1 MNLFEAKK
9 LLKNN
14 GYELVK
20 ESQLNEF
27 LGLGKD
33 YTEPAKAVIKAIDR
47 GFKNYLMPLHME
59 EHNNPFKYIKS
70 ILEKAGEDKEK
81 LKHYGKFHD
90 NVTFFLSFVPGS
102 DKADAYEKILGTLV
116 ECGLEFKEAQKEYA
130 VNIGELNKD
139 GEETWTTFK
148 SRPEAREALKEKYG
162 EEHFEHD
169 IYVIKKYQW
178 KFA

>member
-1 MNLFEAKK
+1 MNLLKK
-9 LLKNN
+9 VSLMN
-14 GYELVK
+14 
-20 ESQLNEF
+20 F
-27 LGLGKD
+27 WGLGKD
-33 YTEPAKAVIKAIDR
+33 YTEPAKAVIKAIVR